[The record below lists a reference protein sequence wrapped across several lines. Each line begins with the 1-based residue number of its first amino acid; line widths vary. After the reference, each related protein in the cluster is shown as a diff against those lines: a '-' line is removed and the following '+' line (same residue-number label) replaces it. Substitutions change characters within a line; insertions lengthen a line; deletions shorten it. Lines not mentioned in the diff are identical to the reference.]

1 MQEAYTFDDVLLV
14 PHYSDILPKDTNIES
29 RFSRNIFL
37 KIPIVSSPMD
47 TVTEH
52 RMAIAMA
59 LEGGIGIIHKNLSPE
74 EQAGEVRLVK
84 RFENGFIVDPEV
96 VGPENTIDDVHNILI
111 DKGYKKIPVVDK
123 QGKLL
128 GLVTEFEYFWPQ
140 DKNILV
146 KKTMVPANKLVT
158 ARENITLVQA
168 NEIIRKEKLSILC
181 VVNKQGKLLS
191 IVTRKDLEKNK
202 NFPRAN
208 KDNNKRL
215 CVGAAV
221 GVGAS
226 MIERARL
233 LAAAGADAL
242 IVDTAHGHSKG
253 VIDMVKILKKDKETK
268 TTDIVAGNIATK
280 EAVKA
285 LIEAGADAIKVGIGP
300 GSICTTRIIAGIGVP
315 QLTAILETAK
325 SRGKN
330 NKVAIIADGGIKYSG
345 DIVKA
350 LAAGADSV
358 MIGGMLAGAEESPG
372 ATEFINGRMYK
383 IYRGMGSL
391 GAMSR
396 GSKDRYGQGDITET
410 EKFVPEGIEGRTV
423 YRGPVEKIIYQLVGG
438 IRSGMG
444 YNGAKTIIELQKKA
458 KFVKVSAAGM
468 KESHPHDII
477 IDKEAPNYPMK

>member
-1 MQEAYTFDDVLLV
+1 MQEALTFDDVLLV
-14 PHYSDILPKDTNIES
+14 PQYSNILPKDANTES
-29 RFSRNIFL
+29 KFSRNISL
-37 KIPIVSSPMD
+37 KIPIISSPMD

-84 RFENGFIVDPEV
+84 RFENGFVNNPET
-96 VGPENTIDDVHNILI
+96 VGPESTIDDVHNILME
-111 DKGYKKIPVVDK
+111 KGYKKIPVVDR

-128 GLVTEFEYFWPQ
+128 GLITEFEYFWPL
-140 DKNILV
+140 DKNV
-146 KKTMVPANKLVT
+146 KSEKAMVPVNKLVT
-158 ARENITLVQA
+158 ARENVSLVQA
-168 NEIIRKEKLSILC
+168 NEIIRKEKLSTLC
-181 VVNKQGKLLS
+181 VINKHGKLLAM
-191 IVTRKDLEKNK
+191 VTRKDLEKNK

-208 KDNNKRL
+208 KDSNKRL

-221 GVGAS
+221 GVGDAAL
-226 MIERARL
+226 ERARIL
-233 LAAAGADAL
+233 AGAGVDAL

-253 VIDMVKILKKDKETK
+253 VIDMVKTLKKDKQTK
-268 TTDIVAGNIATK
+268 SVDIVAGNIATK

-285 LIEAGADAIKVGIGP
+285 LLEAGADGIKVGIGP

-315 QLTAILETAK
+315 QLSAIMEAVK
-325 SRGKN
+325 GRGKN
-330 NKVAIIADGGIKYSG
+330 NKTTIIADGGIKYSG
-345 DIVKA
+345 DMVKA

-372 ATEFINGRMYK
+372 ATEFVNGRMYK

-396 GSKDRYGQGDITET
+396 GSKDRYGQGDIMET
-410 EKFVPEGIEGRTV
+410 EKFVPEGIEGRTP

-438 IRSGMG
+438 LRSGMG
-444 YNGAKTIIELQKKA
+444 YNGAKTIGELQKKA
-458 KFVKVSAAGM
+458 KFVKVSSAGI
-468 KESHPHDII
+468 KESHPHDIV